1 MGSEINKHI
10 AIFINSSDKTSDIAK
25 HFIAS
30 FKKYWMNCPFQVYI
44 GVNKNTN
51 LGIELSAIQLIA
63 DVSGWKNET
72 IAQIKIIKEINPNIK
87 HIIIFLDDFIINKEI
102 DNDKILNIIRISIN
116 NNFKYIRFR
125 TLDECF
131 AVKFINKIKCIIN
144 NKTYFKIRKDHPYYS
159 SLQVVLWDIDYYLKL
174 VNESSNIWN
183 FESINH
189 TNVDHYSTS
198 QSIISY
204 KHIVEKGQ
212 WDLNADDWCKKSI
225 GFFNIGNRETRSL
238 TFIDIFFINLKSFSF
253 NLFGYLPLRLKKL
266 IENM

>member
-1 MGSEINKHI
+1 MDSEINKHI

-30 FKKYWMNCPFQVYI
+30 FKKYWINCPFQVYI
-44 GVNKNTN
+44 GVNTNTN
-51 LGIELSAIQLIA
+51 LGIELSAIQLIT

-72 IAQIKIIKEINPNIK
+72 INQIKKIKVINPNIK
-87 HIIIFLDDFIINKEI
+87 YIIVFLDDFIINKEVN
-102 DNDKILNIIRISIN
+102 NDKISKIIKISIN

-125 TLDECF
+125 TLDECLTF
-131 AVKFINKIKCIIN
+131 KLINKIKCFIN
-144 NKTYFKIRKDHPYYS
+144 NKIYFKIRKDHPYYS
-159 SLQVVLWDIDYYLKL
+159 SLQIALWDIDYYLKL

-189 TNVDHYSTS
+189 KNIVHYSTS

-212 WDLNADDWCKKSI
+212 WDLNADDWCIKSI
-225 GFFNIGNRETRSL
+225 GFFNKGNRESRNL
-238 TFIDIFFINLKSFSF
+238 KFIDIFFVNLKRFSF
-253 NLFGYLPLRLKKL
+253 NMFGYLPLRIKKL
-266 IENM
+266 IEKH